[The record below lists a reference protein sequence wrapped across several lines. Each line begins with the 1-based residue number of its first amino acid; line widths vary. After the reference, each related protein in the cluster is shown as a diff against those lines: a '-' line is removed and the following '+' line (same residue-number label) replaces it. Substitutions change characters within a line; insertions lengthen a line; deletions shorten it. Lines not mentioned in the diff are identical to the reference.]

1 MEEPRFVTLEAFEV
15 VGVEDDANKIDDVDP
30 VFCELWMNRF
40 MAHEPE
46 VRPQS
51 PDGVCYG
58 VWFGAQGTDISN
70 GRYLAGMGAIEP
82 AIVPEGWVKRTIPAA
97 RYAVF
102 DATLDLIG
110 ETTEQGLD
118 VWLPASGYQYDGDK
132 LRLDYMGPDTTGPE
146 SPVSVWIPVVPRT
159 T

>member
-1 MEEPRFVTLEAFEV
+1 MDAPRFITLEAFAV
-15 VGVEDDANKIDDVDP
+15 VGVEDDAYKIDEVDP
-30 VFCELWMNRF
+30 GFYDLWMNRF
-40 MAHEPE
+40 MSREPE

-51 PDGVCYG
+51 QDGVCYG
-58 VWFGAQGTDISN
+58 VWFGAPGSDISK
-70 GRYLAGMGAIEP
+70 GRYLAGMQALEP
-82 AIVPEGWVKRTIPAA
+82 TFVPEGWVKRTIPAA

-102 DATLDLIG
+102 EATLDLIG
-110 ETTEQGLD
+110 ETTEQALD

-132 LRLDYMGPDTTGPE
+132 PRLDYMGPDTTGPE